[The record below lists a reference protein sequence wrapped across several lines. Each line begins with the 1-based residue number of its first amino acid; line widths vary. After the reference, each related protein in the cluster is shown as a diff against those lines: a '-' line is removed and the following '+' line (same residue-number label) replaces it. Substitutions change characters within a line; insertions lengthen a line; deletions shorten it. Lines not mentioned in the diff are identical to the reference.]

1 MSKLP
6 DVTATEPFWWEGGWT
21 PQSPDNAS
29 LPTGV
34 DVLVIGAGL
43 TGLSAARTLARRGQS
58 VLVLD
63 AKAPG
68 SGASSR
74 NGGMIGGGH
83 RLSISDLESRYPA
96 DQAIRLLRE
105 AHIDS
110 MEFALSLIRD
120 EHIDCDYAQT
130 GRFRA
135 FWDPSEFDSSA
146 RELARLQERVPIE
159 AIMVPKARQREE
171 VASDLYE
178 GGMIFPKHGA
188 LHPAKWVAG
197 LQRAAVKCGALIQG
211 NTPVVALGRDG
222 AAYLVRTP
230 RGKVRAGKVLA
241 ATNGYTPAILGNLR
255 RRIIPVPSF
264 IVATEL
270 LGKSW
275 VRNLFPSGRMIVE
288 SRDRNCY
295 FRPSPDGT
303 RVIFGGRAA
312 MFDAPEALARQQM
325 RRLLAQVFPQLDE
338 AGLSHSWRGRTGFT
352 FNTLPNVGHSD
363 GLWHA
368 MGYCGNGNTMAPYLG
383 HKVALQMVGD
393 PDGKT
398 AFSDTGLSARWWHQG
413 SPWFLPFADLAF
425 RMKDRRNNRRKRT

>member
-1 MSKLP
+1 MPKRP
-6 DVTATEPFWWEGGWT
+6 QVTASEPFWYEDGWR
-21 PQSPDNAS
+21 PQSPQSAT
-29 LPTGV
+29 LPAAV

-43 TGLSAARTLARRGQS
+43 TGLCAARTLARRGQS

-63 AKAPG
+63 AQAPG

-83 RLSISDLESRYPA
+83 RLSISELESRFGP
-96 DQAIRLLRE
+96 DTTVRLLRE

-110 MEFALSLIRD
+110 LQFTLSLIRD
-120 EHIDCDYAQT
+120 ENIDCDYVQT

-135 FWDPSEFDSSA
+135 FWHPDEYESSA
-146 RELARLQERVPIE
+146 RELGRLQERVPLE
-159 AIMVPKARQREE
+159 AIMVAKARQREE

-178 GGMIFPKHGA
+178 GGMIFPRHGA

-197 LQRAAVKCGALIQG
+197 LLRAALKSGALVQG
-211 NTPVVALGRDG
+211 NTAVAALTRDG
-222 AAYLVRTP
+222 AAYVVRTP
-230 RGKVRAGKVLA
+230 RGTVRAGKVLA
-241 ATNGYTPAILGNLR
+241 ATNGYTPAILGNLK

-264 IVATEL
+264 LVATEL

-288 SRDRNCY
+288 SRDRHCY
-295 FRPSPDGT
+295 YRSSPDGT
-303 RVIFGGRAA
+303 RVLFGGRAA

-338 AGLSHSWRGRTGFT
+338 VGLSHSWRGRTGFT
-352 FNTLPNVGHSD
+352 FNALPNVGHDD

-368 MGYCGNGNTMAPYLG
+368 MGYSGNGNTMAPYLG
-383 HKVALQMVGD
+383 HKVALQMIGD
-393 PDGKT
+393 ADGGT
-398 AFSDTGLSARWWHQG
+398 AFADTGMPVRWWHRG
-413 SPWFLPFADLAF
+413 SPWFLPFADVTF
-425 RMKDRRNNRRKRT
+425 RVKDWRNNNRNRA